1 MDRLGAGLEVSGR
14 DRGDFVQ
21 AMERPDSRFF
31 IGVQWHPEFLAFDRR
46 HQNLFRALI
55 AAAA

>member
-1 MDRLGAGLEVSGR
+1 LPHIRSPTGLYDEPKILRYAITSVW
-14 DRGDFVQ
+14 
-21 AMERPDSRFF
+21 P
-31 IGVQWHPEFLAFDRR
+31 IGVDVRHPEFLAFDRR